1 MKRVLQAPQDMIVAG
16 ARTLL
21 VEKEKIQLF
30 HDLFEF
36 EMMELADNWMED
48 MKTTRECH
56 ARRLFPSEIFS
67 VCYIAKYKS
76 SISYYLKELCS
87 KIRKHP

>member
-1 MKRVLQAPQDMIVAG
+1 MVAG

-36 EMMELADNWMED
+36 EMMELADNWME
-48 MKTTRECH
+48 E
-56 ARRLFPSEIFS
+56 
-67 VCYIAKYKS
+67 
-76 SISYYLKELCS
+76 
-87 KIRKHP
+87 